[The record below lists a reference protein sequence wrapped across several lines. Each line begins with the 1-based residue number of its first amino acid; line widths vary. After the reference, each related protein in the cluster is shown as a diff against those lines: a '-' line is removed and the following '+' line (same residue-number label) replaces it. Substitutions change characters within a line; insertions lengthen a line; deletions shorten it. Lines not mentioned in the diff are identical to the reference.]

1 MKILVPV
8 DFSAHS
14 KNAAGY
20 AAKMAQKCNA
30 EIILLNLVFLQAP
43 PHAAELNQQNIE
55 NLMISN
61 AKQDCVQLME
71 ELKTKN
77 KKLPVSYEVI
87 NDFNL
92 KEVIE
97 NYAVHNNIDLIIM
110 GTKGAT
116 GLSKVLLGSNTAAV
130 IGSSSIPVIAVPQ
143 HARFNGIKQIVYA
156 SDVLSIHKELTA
168 VIPIVK
174 KFKAHLQIV
183 HVLQPDSKKRFDRIT
198 LTNEL
203 RTKHN
208 YDKLSFSIRLHSDV
222 EDGIAEFIS
231 ENKCDLL
238 VMFTHNPGFLE
249 KLFGRSSTREMVFE
263 TWIPLLTFN
272 KELIKGTKKN
282 LQTRYQFD

>member
-14 KNAAGY
+14 KNAAAY

-30 EIILLNLVFLQAP
+30 EVVLLNLVFLQAP

-55 NLMISN
+55 KVMMAN
-61 AKQDCVQLME
+61 AKQDCLQLTE

-77 KKLPVSYEVI
+77 KKLLVSYEVI

-97 NYAVHNNIDLIIM
+97 NYSVHNSIDLIIM

-130 IGSSSIPVIAVPQ
+130 IGNSSIPVIAVPQ

-156 SDVLSIHKELTA
+156 SDMLSIHKELTA

-183 HVLQPDSKKRFDRIT
+183 HVLQPGSNKRFDKIG
-198 LTNEL
+198 LTHEL

-208 YDKLSFSIRLHSDV
+208 YDKLSFSIQLHNDI

-249 KLFGRSSTREMVFE
+249 KLFGRSSAREMVFE
-263 TWIPLLTFN
+263 TWVPLLTFN
-272 KELIKGTKKN
+272 KELIKGPKKN
-282 LQTRYQFD
+282 LTARYQFD

>member
-14 KNAAGY
+14 KNAAAY

-43 PHAAELNQQNIE
+43 PHAAELNQHNIE
-55 NLMISN
+55 KVMKAN
-61 AKQDCVQLME
+61 AKKDCVQLME

-77 KKLPVSYEVI
+77 KKLLVSYEVI

-130 IGSSSIPVIAVPQ
+130 IGNSSIPVIAVPQ

-156 SDVLSIHKELTA
+156 SDMLSIHKELTA

-183 HVLQPDSKKRFDRIT
+183 HVLQPDSKKSFDIIRFT
-198 LTNEL
+198 HEL
-203 RTKHN
+203 RT
-208 YDKLSFSIRLHSDV
+208 
-222 EDGIAEFIS
+222 
-231 ENKCDLL
+231 
-238 VMFTHNPGFLE
+238 
-249 KLFGRSSTREMVFE
+249 
-263 TWIPLLTFN
+263 
-272 KELIKGTKKN
+272 
-282 LQTRYQFD
+282 